1 MIERKKKSRD
11 RDRVKDGRAATGSA
25 SAFCHCFWLCCP
37 RAVMAYVD
45 HFTTTSRVN
54 FQRQL
59 SDGALVQWLWEETR
73 VPKVVGL
80 NPSTVY
86 WMDIFHMYLL

>member
-1 MIERKKKSRD
+1 MAELQL
-11 RDRVKDGRAATGSA
+11 AAQVHFVI
-25 SAFCHCFWLCCP
+25 AFGCP